1 MKNSASKT
9 SLKHKNMKAKA
20 AAITAAEKNMPSNSI
35 IDDACSWMHGFIIGT
50 VLGLS
55 LASLITML
63 IAHC

>member
-1 MKNSASKT
+1 
-9 SLKHKNMKAKA
+9 MKAKA